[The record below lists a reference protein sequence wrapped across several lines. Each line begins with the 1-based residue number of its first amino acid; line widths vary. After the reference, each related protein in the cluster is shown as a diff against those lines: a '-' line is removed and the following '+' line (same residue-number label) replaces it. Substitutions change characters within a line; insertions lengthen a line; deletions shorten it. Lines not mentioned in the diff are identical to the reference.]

1 VTQLYEDEDDDDN
14 KVNDLKKNLQ
24 ECLEKLKRRKLSIPN
39 EKNIK
44 PEKVENE
51 NEQAQK
57 LLNWLIG

>member
-1 VTQLYEDEDDDDN
+1 MTQLYEDEDDDN